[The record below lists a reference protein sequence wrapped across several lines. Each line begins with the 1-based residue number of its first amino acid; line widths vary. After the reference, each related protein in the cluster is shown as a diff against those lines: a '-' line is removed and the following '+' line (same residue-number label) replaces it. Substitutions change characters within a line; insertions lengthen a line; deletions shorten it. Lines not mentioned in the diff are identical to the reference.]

1 MSTTNLGGS
10 NPPIF
15 PDDCQFDGTNYT
27 LFRDR
32 VVIAVQLKGADGYL
46 GGSILAPH
54 SETKPSPTA
63 SPATATE
70 WWDPSP
76 SPQQWRAQNARALAL
91 IVYNTENPVGVG
103 IQMSGMAVE
112 AWSTLRKSYG
122 AVSDLGVASMENV
135 LRMAKYKDS
144 ADFPEHIADL

>member
-1 MSTTNLGGS
+1 MSATNPGGS

-27 LFRDR
+27 LFRDQ
-32 VVIAVQLKGADGYL
+32 VVIAAQLKGADGYL
-46 GGSILAPH
+46 GGSTLAPH
-54 SETKPSPTA
+54 LETKPSPTA

-76 SPQQWRAQNARALAL
+76 SPQQWRAQNAWALVS
-91 IVYNTENPVGVG
+91 IVYDTKNLVGLG

-112 AWSTLRKSYG
+112 AWSTLRESYG
-122 AVSDLGVASMENV
+122 AVSDLGVASTENA
-135 LRMAKYKDS
+135 LRTAKYEDS